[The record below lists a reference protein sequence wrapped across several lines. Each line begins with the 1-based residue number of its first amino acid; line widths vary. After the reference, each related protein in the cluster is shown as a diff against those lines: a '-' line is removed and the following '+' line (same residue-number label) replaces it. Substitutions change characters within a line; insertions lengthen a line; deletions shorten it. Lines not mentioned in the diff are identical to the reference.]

1 MACATSD
8 QRTSNNVPL
17 PALCEIVVCPK
28 LVCSSIP
35 AVLSSIEICVG
46 KIKTVSNLCNNS
58 DRSTAFTESFLQVYI
73 YMWILITASACSF
86 WRKFWSSG
94 IATNYVTLDFSFV
107 TTLRNLWCTLCGCQV
122 LHAATRWDVKDKQR
136 LVSDVVDR
144 LSKQKEWLSKQAV
157 WFSM

>member
-17 PALCEIVVCPK
+17 PALCEIVVRPK

-46 KIKTVSNLCNNS
+46 KIKTVSNFCNNS

-94 IATNYVTLDFSFV
+94 IATNCVTLDFSLLPHSEIYGAHFV
-107 TTLRNLWCTLCGCQV
+107 
-122 LHAATRWDVKDKQR
+122 
-136 LVSDVVDR
+136 VVRYSMQPQDGMLKTNR
-144 LSKQKEWLSKQAV
+144 GLFLMLLTSYLSRKSG
-157 WFSM
+157 